1 MKSRCKSKSGT
12 HRIQVIAWRRGA
24 SGRSSAR
31 GPCPQVPQCHPRVAK
46 GRKSV
51 PLTGLR
57 SGLRPG
63 SARRPCP
70 QVLQRHSGVAKGASD
85 RSSARLPCP
94 QVPQR
99 HPRVA
104 RRVFWPVFGP
114 SGGQHIRRTRGYA
127 ASGPQVCIFSAREYA
142 APVRPPAYSVGP
154 GIFIECPGSV
164 ALVDIAGWTPGIFS
178 DPRHI
183 HRPPLDQSRS

>member
-1 MKSRCKSKSGT
+1 MASLSQCSVMAWLICCRCSALLGLPAVAKHSS
-12 HRIQVIAWRRGA
+12 IDP
-24 SGRSSAR
+24 SAR
-31 GPCPQVPQCHPRVAK
+31 GPCPQVPQRHP
-46 GRKSV
+46 
-51 PLTGLR
+51 
-57 SGLRPG
+57 
-63 SARRPCP
+63 
-70 QVLQRHSGVAKGASD
+70 GVAKH
-85 RSSARLPCP
+85 SSINPSALGSCP